1 MGGADMAAT
10 AELPSTPEPAE
21 EPGYRALLRQPGFGL
36 FFVATT
42 ASTLGSAVVPIAL
55 TFALLQIGYTATAV
69 GLVLAAQTAPT
80 VILLI
85 AGGVIGDRWPR
96 RRIMMGADGLRCL
109 CQGGLAALLATRHPS
124 LLFLMLLAACLGVGN
139 AFFSPAE
146 SGLIPEIAGEKGR
159 IKAANSLLGI
169 SSSLSAILG
178 PVIGGILV
186 GLGDAP
192 LAIGLDALSYAV
204 SATCLSLIRIAD
216 HEKHDQTAFVTELR
230 QGWSEFRRHRWLQLV
245 TAQYGLLNLVTFAPF
260 FVLGPVIFASMPHGA
275 QSWGLIASATG
286 VGGVLGGL
294 LILKFR
300 PARPLVA
307 YEVSAA
313 LLAAPLVVLAI
324 HASIPVLAV
333 SSAVFGLALS
343 ILNVTVQTTIQE
355 RIPEDVLSRIN
366 ALFSVV
372 ATGLGPIGFALCG
385 PVAHY
390 AGPRNALAVGSGIT
404 LLSAAALLCLGH
416 IRHLKA
422 IRV

>member
-1 MGGADMAAT
+1 MVQPRR
-10 AELPSTPEPAE
+10 LSPSLQAGSET
-21 EPGYRALLRQPGFGL
+21 GYRALLRQPGFGL
-36 FFVATT
+36 FFAATT
-42 ASTLGSAVVPIAL
+42 ASTLGSAVVPVAL

-96 RRIMMGADGLRCL
+96 RRIMMGADALRCL
-109 CQGGLAALLATRHPS
+109 CQSGLAALLATGHPS
-124 LLFLMLLAACLGVGN
+124 LLFLMLLAGCLGVGN

-146 SGLIPEIAGEKGR
+146 SGLIPEIAGEKSR

-169 SSSLSAILG
+169 SNSLSAILG

-192 LAIGLDALSYAV
+192 LAIGLDAFSYAA
-204 SATCLSLIRIAD
+204 SAACLAFISIPA
-216 HEKHDQTAFVTELR
+216 HEKHDSTSFLSELR
-230 QGWSEFRRHRWLQLV
+230 QGWSEFRQHRWLLLV

-260 FVLGPVIFASMPHGA
+260 FVLGPVIFSSMPHGA
-275 QSWGLIASATG
+275 RSWGLIASATG

-294 LILKFR
+294 LILKIR
-300 PARPLVA
+300 PSRPLVA
-307 YEVSAA
+307 YEISAA
-313 LLAAPLVVLAI
+313 LLAAPLVVLAV
-324 HASIPVLAV
+324 HASVPVLMA

-390 AGPRNALAVGSGIT
+390 AGPRNALGVGSGIT
-404 LLSAAALLCLGH
+404 LVSAAALLCLGH
-416 IRHLKA
+416 IRHVKA
-422 IRV
+422 IRMP